1 MADTFSDSDRAYM
14 LQALS
19 LAQEAYDVG
28 EVPVGCVFVHESRG
42 VLGQGRNCTNE
53 SLNGTRHA
61 EFEVIDQIMAMRP
74 PEISISDYVSD
85 IFPQTDLYVTV
96 EPCVMCAAAL
106 RQLGI
111 RRVVYG
117 CGNDKFGGCGSVFN
131 IHQDGVGIG
140 SNYQAMGGLFRK
152 EAVMMLR
159 RFYVQENEHAPV
171 PKKKASRVLK
181 TNFD

>member
-106 RQLGI
+106 RQLAEL
-111 RRVVYG
+111 
-117 CGNDKFGGCGSVFN
+117 
-131 IHQDGVGIG
+131 GIG

>member
-42 VLGQGRNCTNE
+42 
-53 SLNGTRHA
+53 GTRHA

-131 IHQDGVGIG
+131 IHQEL
-140 SNYQAMGGLFRK
+140 SSYLFILLL
-152 EAVMMLR
+152 AL
-159 RFYVQENEHAPV
+159 
-171 PKKKASRVLK
+171 
-181 TNFD
+181 